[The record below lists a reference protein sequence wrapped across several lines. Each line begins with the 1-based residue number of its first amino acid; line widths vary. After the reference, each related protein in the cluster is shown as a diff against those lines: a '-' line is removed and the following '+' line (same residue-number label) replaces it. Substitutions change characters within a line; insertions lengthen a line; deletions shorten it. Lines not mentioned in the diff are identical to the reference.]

1 MNNKFLSDYIVL
13 FLSNQNELLEMIL
26 SNKNFNRMNILK
38 DLSKVVAKTISN
50 TYDILYKL
58 NNEEKKY
65 TTYGKDEL
73 EKIRKDILKKDMLK
87 IYDEDIKKQVAKNL
101 HYAQTLDSIMLH
113 VLPDIDDDNY
123 IIVGKIIDIYEAIND
138 LFE

>member
-50 TYDILYKL
+50 TYDILYEL

-73 EKIRKDILKKDMLK
+73 EKIRKDMLKKDILK

-123 IIVGKIIDIYEAIND
+123 VIVSKIIDIYEAIND

>member
-13 FLSNQNELLEMIL
+13 FLSSQNELLETIL

-38 DLSKVVAKTISN
+38 DLSKVVTKTISN
-50 TYDILYKL
+50 TYDILYEL

-65 TTYGKDEL
+65 IHDKNEL
-73 EKIRKDILKKDMLK
+73 EKIRKDILKKDTLK
-87 IYDEDIKKQVAKNL
+87 IYDENIKKQVAKHL

-123 IIVGKIIDIYEAIND
+123 IIVGKIIDIYETIND

>member
-50 TYDILYKL
+50 TYDILYEL

-73 EKIRKDILKKDMLK
+73 EKIRKDILKKDILK

>member
-13 FLSNQNELLEMIL
+13 FLSAQNELLETIL

-38 DLSKVVAKTISN
+38 DLSKVVTKTISN
-50 TYDILYKL
+50 TYDILYEL

-65 TTYGKDEL
+65 TYNKNEL
-73 EKIRKDILKKDMLK
+73 EKIRKDILKKDTLK
-87 IYDEDIKKQVAKNL
+87 IYDENIKKQVAKNL
-101 HYAQTLDSIMLH
+101 HNSQTLDSIMLH

-123 IIVGKIIDIYEAIND
+123 VIVGKIIDVYETIND

>member
-50 TYDILYKL
+50 TYDILYEL

-73 EKIRKDILKKDMLK
+73 EKIRKDMLKKDILK

>member
-1 MNNKFLSDYIVL
+1 MNNKFLSDYIIL
-13 FLSNQNELLEMIL
+13 FLSAQNELLETIL

-38 DLSKVVAKTISN
+38 DLSKVVTKTISN
-50 TYDILYKL
+50 TYDILYEL

-65 TTYGKDEL
+65 THNKNEL
-73 EKIRKDILKKDMLK
+73 EKIRKDILKKDTLK
-87 IYDEDIKKQVAKNL
+87 IYDENIKKQVAKNL

-123 IIVGKIIDIYEAIND
+123 VIVSKIIDIYETIND

>member
-113 VLPDIDDDNY
+113 VLPDIDDDNS

>member
-1 MNNKFLSDYIVL
+1 
-13 FLSNQNELLEMIL
+13 
-26 SNKNFNRMNILK
+26 MNILK

-50 TYDILYKL
+50 TYDILYEL

-73 EKIRKDILKKDMLK
+73 EKIRKDILKKDILK

-113 VLPDIDDDNY
+113 VYCTAGLQ
-123 IIVGKIIDIYEAIND
+123 
-138 LFE
+138 FESHMPYRNHY